1 MSAVVL
7 NEAGLLLAIVGG
19 LIIFFWW
26 PPQLPFEDY
35 QLLAAGLGTPL
46 PDGRTVGE
54 VVVEKEQRRRHYQIM
69 ARLGLGLII
78 VGFALQFV
86 AGLLP
91 ATMWQPLW

>member
-1 MSAVVL
+1 MSGVVL

-19 LIIFFWW
+19 LIIFRWG
-26 PPQLPFEDY
+26 PPQPSFQDH
-35 QLLAAGLGTPL
+35 QALAIGLGTPL

-54 VVVEKEQRRRHYQIM
+54 VVAERERLQRHCQLM

-78 VGFALQFV
+78 TGFALQFV

-91 ATMWQPLW
+91 PWP

>member
-19 LIIFFWW
+19 LIIFLWW
-26 PPQLPFEDY
+26 PPQLSFQNY
-35 QLLAAGLGTPL
+35 QWLAMGLGTPL

-54 VVVEKEQRRRHYQIM
+54 AVVEREQLRRHYQQM

-78 VGFALQFV
+78 VGFVLQFV

-91 ATMWQPLW
+91 ATIWRPL